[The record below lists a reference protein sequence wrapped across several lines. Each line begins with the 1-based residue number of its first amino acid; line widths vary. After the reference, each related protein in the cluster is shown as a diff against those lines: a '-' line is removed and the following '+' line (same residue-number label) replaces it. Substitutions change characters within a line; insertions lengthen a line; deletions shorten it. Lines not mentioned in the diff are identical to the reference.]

1 MSRSPDFLYELLP
14 VVYRE
19 RDVEQGQPLRA
30 LLRVIGEQVEV
41 VEEDIAQLY
50 ENWFIE
56 TCQDWVVPYA
66 AGLIGYQP
74 VHEAGEPGEVSTP
87 QGQQRNKILVP
98 RREVANTIRYRRR
111 KGTLAL
117 LELLARDVA
126 GWPARAVEFYRVL
139 SLTQAINHLHLER
152 GRTVDLRQVDLL
164 DRLDGPFDELAHAVD
179 VRRITSHRTPG
190 RHNIP
195 TVGLYVWRLKDYRV
209 TETPAYS
216 REEFSTHCYTFSVLG
231 NDTPLYTRSEPEPD
245 PSDIAGEMNLP
256 APIRRRAFEAR
267 KADYYGAGKSLEIL
281 VGDSREPVPPEQIIP
296 ADLTD
301 WRYRPR
307 RHEEVAVDPELGRLA
322 FHPRRVPSRVWV
334 TYTYGFSADIGG
346 GEYDRPLSP
355 PTEHL
360 LFDEDDLKDPAGLIR
375 KLLNPLGDISELSL
389 YIWNRF
395 PEETRQLLEEYGD
408 ADPLPKK
415 PLKALI
421 DGLNL
426 VLVDEDLYD
435 KGRFNEVHL
444 REEIREFARWQ
455 PQGRS
460 LMRFNRLLLERAYKD
475 EIAKGFVLYL
485 VGRGRHASKHI
496 NQALERWRD
505 ERPRHAAIEITDSSV
520 YEEQINISLRKNQSL
535 QLRAANGK
543 RPVIRLLDWHTDLPD
558 ALSVSGRR
566 GSRFI
571 LDGLLI
577 SGRGVQVGG
586 KLTSMTIRHST
597 LVPGWELRPDCEPA
611 APSEPSLQLFNTPN
625 LCVDIQ
631 HSIVGSIQV
640 NQDEVRTDPIRI
652 LVTDSVLD
660 ATSPEREALGAPGWP
675 VAHARVTIAR
685 STVLGQVQAHA
696 IDLAENS
703 IFIGCIKVA
712 RRQWGC
718 MRHCYVTPDSRTPR
732 RYNCQP
738 DLVEQAVEQQVEK
751 EWKGATV
758 TKAERESRQRRE
770 RERVRPQFN
779 SVRYGMPAYCQLS
792 EVCADEIKRGADDE
806 SEMGVFHDLFQPQ
819 REANLRARLD
829 EYTPAGTDAGII
841 FAS

>member
-1 MSRSPDFLYELLP
+1 MSRSPDLLYKLLP
-14 VVYRE
+14 AVYRQ
-19 RDVEQGQPLRA
+19 RDVEQGQPLQA
-30 LLRVIGEQVEV
+30 LLRVIGEQVDV
-41 VEEDIAQLY
+41 VEEDISQLY

-56 TCQDWVVPYA
+56 TCQDWSVPYISD
-66 AGLIGYQP
+66 LIGYRL
-74 VHEAGEPGEVSTP
+74 VHEAGEPGDVSTP
-87 QGQQRNKILVP
+87 QRQQRNKILVP
-98 RREVANTIRYRRR
+98 RCEVANTIRYRRR

-126 GWPARAVEFYRVL
+126 GWPARAVEFYRL
-139 SLTQAINHLHLER
+139 LGLTQAINHLRLEQ
-152 GRTVDLRQVDLL
+152 GWTVDVRQVDAL
-164 DRLDGPFDELAHAVD
+164 DRLDGPFDGLTHAVD

-195 TVGLYVWRLKDYRV
+195 TVGLYVWRLNDYRV

-216 REEFSTHCYTFSVLG
+216 REEFGTHCYTFSVLG
-231 NDTPLYTRSEPEPD
+231 NDTPLYTCPEPESD
-245 PSDIAGEMNLP
+245 PTDIADEMNLP
-256 APIRRRAFEAR
+256 TPIRRRAFEAR
-267 KADYYGAGKSLEIL
+267 KTDYYGPSKSLEIL
-281 VGDSREPVPPEQIIP
+281 VGDSRELVPPERIIP

-301 WRYRPR
+301 WHYRPR
-307 RHEEVAVDPELGRLA
+307 RHEEVVVDPELGRLA

-375 KLLNPLGDISELSL
+375 KLLDPPGDVSQLSL

-395 PEETRQLLEEYGD
+395 PEETRQLLEDHRD

-415 PLKALI
+415 PLRALI
-421 DGLNL
+421 GGLNL
-426 VLVDEDLYD
+426 VLEDEDLYD
-435 KGRFNEVHL
+435 EERFKEVRL
-444 REEIREFARWQ
+444 REEIREFTGWR

-485 VGRGRHASKHI
+485 VGREPHASRRI
-496 NQALERWRD
+496 NQALERWSD
-505 ERPRHAAIEITDSSV
+505 ERPRHAAIEITDSGV
-520 YEEQINISLRKNQSL
+520 YVEQINISLRKNQTL
-535 QLRAANGK
+535 QLRAANGR

-566 GSRFI
+566 GSRFA

-577 SGRGVQVGG
+577 TGRGVQVEGE
-586 KLTSMTIRHST
+586 LTSVAIRHST
-597 LVPGWELRPDCEPA
+597 LVPGWELRHDCEPT
-611 APSEPSLQLFNTPN
+611 APSEPSLQLFNAPN

-652 LVTDSVLD
+652 LITDSILD

-685 STVLGQVQAHA
+685 STVFGQVQVHA

-703 IFIGCIKVA
+703 IFIGCITVA

-718 MRHCYVTPDSRTPR
+718 MRFCYVTPGSRTPR

-738 DLVEQAVEQQVEK
+738 DLVEQAVEEEGKKTMLTSVEK
-751 EWKGATV
+751 
-758 TKAERESRQRRE
+758 ESRQRRE

-779 SVRYGMPAYCQLS
+779 SVRYGMPTYCQLS
-792 EVCADEIKRGADDE
+792 EACAEEIKRGADDE
-806 SEMGVFHDLFQPQ
+806 SEMGVSHDLFQPQ